1 KVLFFFRTSGNTCV
15 STSFPIVGI
24 YISTY
29 GCFTYHILIRYF
41 RLRGKKMRSQDVITE
56 RQREMRRADIQEQAQ
71 KRDRDHLESQKNQ
84 NFTQVYPLGW
94 KRLMELA
101 KGNTA
106 AFGFYTY
113 LAQHID
119 GSCGAVLADQEFF
132 ASEFGV
138 TSRTIRNWVKYLED
152 MGALVKIP
160 VTGRVCAYALNPHE
174 VWKGYDNAKPY
185 AAFLT
190 KTLVNKDGDIQ
201 RRIMAMFK
209 RQEAEGDA
217 KDQQDIDLE

>member
-1 KVLFFFRTSGNTCV
+1 MT
-15 STSFPIVGI
+15 GI
-24 YISTY
+24 YISNDR
-29 GCFTYHILIRYF
+29 CFTYQILTRYF
-41 RLRGKKMRSQDVITE
+41 RLKGKNEKPRCNH
-56 RQREMRRADIQEQAQ
+56 RATKRNAKGRYSRTSP

-119 GSCGAVLADQEFF
+119 GSCGAVLGDQEFF

-138 TSRTIRNWVKYLED
+138 TSRTIRNWVKYLEG

-174 VWKGYDNAKPY
+174 V
-185 AAFLT
+185 
-190 KTLVNKDGDIQ
+190 
-201 RRIMAMFK
+201 
-209 RQEAEGDA
+209 
-217 KDQQDIDLE
+217 

>member
-1 KVLFFFRTSGNTCV
+1 MRT
-15 STSFPIVGI
+15 
-24 YISTY
+24 
-29 GCFTYHILIRYF
+29 
-41 RLRGKKMRSQDVITE
+41 QDVITE
-56 RQREMRRADIQEQAQ
+56 QQRKMREADIGEQAE
-71 KRDRDHLESQKNQ
+71 KRDAERLKAKKNQ

-132 ASEFGV
+132 ANEFGV

-152 MGALVKIP
+152 KGALVKIP

-174 VWKGYDNAKPY
+174 VWKGYDNTKSY
-185 AAFLT
+185 AAFVT
-190 KTLVNKDGDIQ
+190 RTLVNKDGEIQ
-201 RRIMAMFK
+201 RRIMAMFH
-209 RQEAEGDA
+209 RNDTS
-217 KDQQDIDLE
+217 KDVENDTCAPE

>member
-1 KVLFFFRTSGNTCV
+1 MRT
-15 STSFPIVGI
+15 
-24 YISTY
+24 
-29 GCFTYHILIRYF
+29 
-41 RLRGKKMRSQDVITE
+41 QDVVTDE
-56 RQREMRRADIQEQAQ
+56 QRRIRKADIQCERE
-71 KRDRDHLESQKNQ
+71 KSDRERLEAQKNQ

-101 KGNTA
+101 RGNSA

-119 GSCGAVLADQEFF
+119 GTCGAVVADQTFLAEQFN
-132 ASEFGV
+132 V
-138 TSRTIRNWVKYLED
+138 TSRTIRNWVKYLEEKQ
-152 MGALVKIP
+152 ALVKIP

-190 KTLVNKDGDIQ
+190 RTLVNKDGDIQ
-201 RRIMAMFK
+201 RRIMTMFSGAESS
-209 RQEAEGDA
+209 QEQKQSDS
-217 KDQQDIDLE
+217 

>member
-1 KVLFFFRTSGNTCV
+1 MLFFRTSGNACV
-15 STSFPIVGI
+15 STVSYDRNLHFNDR
-24 YISTY
+24 
-29 GCFTYHILIRYF
+29 CFTYQILTRYF
-41 RLRGKKMRSQDVITE
+41 RLKGKKMRSQDVITATK
-56 RQREMRRADIQEQAQ
+56 RNAKGRYSRTSQ
-71 KRDRDHLESQKNQ
+71 KRDRDHLESKKNQ

-119 GSCGAVLADQEFF
+119 GSCGAVLGDQEFF

-138 TSRTIRNWVKYLED
+138 TSRTIRNWVKYLEG

-185 AAFLT
+185 AAFVT
-190 KTLVNKDGDIQ
+190 KTLVNKTGIYN
-201 RRIMAMFK
+201 AELWPCF
-209 RQEAEGDA
+209 QERKAVKSRSVATLDR
-217 KDQQDIDLE
+217 LVTPH

>member
-1 KVLFFFRTSGNTCV
+1 MRT
-15 STSFPIVGI
+15 
-24 YISTY
+24 
-29 GCFTYHILIRYF
+29 
-41 RLRGKKMRSQDVITE
+41 QDVITE
-56 RQREMRRADIQEQAQ
+56 RQKEIRKADLKEQAE
-71 KRDRDHLESQKNQ
+71 KRDRDHLEAQKNQ

-101 KGNTA
+101 KGNSA

-138 TSRTIRNWVKYLED
+138 TSRTIRNWVKYLESMD
-152 MGALVKIP
+152 ALVKIP

-185 AAFLT
+185 AAFIT
-190 KTLVNKDGDIQ
+190 KTLLNKDGEIQ

-209 RQEAEGDA
+209 RQEAEETD
-217 KDQQDIDLE
+217 KDQESTHYQN

>member
-1 KVLFFFRTSGNTCV
+1 
-15 STSFPIVGI
+15 
-24 YISTY
+24 
-29 GCFTYHILIRYF
+29 
-41 RLRGKKMRSQDVITE
+41 MRSQDVITE
-56 RQREMRRADIQEQAQ
+56 QERKMRKTDIGEQAE
-71 KRDRDHLESQKNQ
+71 KRDRERMKAQKNQ

-132 ASEFGV
+132 ANEFGV

-152 MGALVKIP
+152 KRALVKIP

-174 VWKGYDNAKPY
+174 VWKGYDNTKSY
-185 AAFLT
+185 AAFVT
-190 KTLVNKDGDIQ
+190 RTLVNKDGEIQ
-201 RRIMAMFK
+201 RRIMAMFH
-209 RQEAEGDA
+209 RNDISQDEENDTRDQE
-217 KDQQDIDLE
+217 

>member
-1 KVLFFFRTSGNTCV
+1 
-15 STSFPIVGI
+15 
-24 YISTY
+24 
-29 GCFTYHILIRYF
+29 
-41 RLRGKKMRSQDVITE
+41 MRSQDVITE
-56 RQREMRRADIQEQAQ
+56 RQRKMRRADIQEQAE
-71 KRDRDHLESQKNQ
+71 KRDRECLEASKNQ

-132 ASEFGV
+132 ANEFGV

-174 VWKGYDNAKPY
+174 VWKGYDNTKPY
-185 AAFLT
+185 AAFVT

-217 KDQQDIDLE
+217 KNQQNLDLE